1 MHKTKTFDEKN
12 KKQNER
18 KYVRKKTYDCRNIL
32 DLDKDTSEMNVNI
45 NKIPTFTKK
54 NFLFNSSKNLRT
66 FNNTIKLKN
75 KNKNSFNISLLKH
88 CNSITTNTSS
98 GEKAVKKVTFSTV
111 EIIRVEKYKKYNA
124 LSNFSKS
131 QIQKNMEDLKQN
143 DNESACLI
151 F

>member
-54 NFLFNSSKNLRT
+54 VFLFNSSKNLRT
-66 FNNTIKLKN
+66 FNNTIKL

-131 QIQKNMEDLKQN
+131 QIQKNMEDFKQN
-143 DNESACLI
+143 DNESVCLI

>member
-1 MHKTKTFDEKN
+1 MHKTKTFNEKN
-12 KKQNER
+12 KNQNQSR
-18 KYVRKKTYDCRNIL
+18 YVRKKTYDCKNII

-45 NKIPTFTKK
+45 NKIPTFAKK
-54 NFLFNSSKNLRT
+54 VFVFDSSKKIRT

-75 KNKNSFNISLLKH
+75 KNSYNISLFKH
-88 CNSITTNTSS
+88 CNSITTNTSC

-124 LSNFSKS
+124 ISNCSKI
-131 QIQKNMEDLKQN
+131 QIKKNMEDLKQN
-143 DNESACLI
+143 ENESACLI